1 MTETI
6 IKRKIIKKRKK
17 RAKKVKPTQEQK
29 QTQIINIYNSS
40 KLRNPLGLKRQKEKD
55 RISPLENRRVYR
67 PIAIN
72 QHVNSFEV
80 EQRLYSKL
88 ADENRLNQISQQ
100 RERTRI
106 ERERL
111 AREQQMKT
119 ENENYQQAVFDFI
132 KRKEARINEQIRNQ
146 IDERLNTSFESIPSK
161 GYGDEPLDKPAEL
174 PPDPIEDN
182 GPTGSTPSLTPPQIA
197 EPISGEKAKGIPEVK
212 PVPAIPPPTGQAE
225 IIDVNQA
232 TQAPITI
239 PEKFNSLNEENQQIL
254 KKEFVRKFPN
264 TKLFKKKKGI
274 SSEGTIKKQVKKEE
288 QDSFNL
294 IYEKLITGQDIPK
307 RGRKLKK

>member
-132 KRKEARINEQIRNQ
+132 KRKETRINEQIRNQ

-161 GYGDEPLDKPAEL
+161 GYGDEPLVKRAEL

-182 GPTGSTPSLTPPQIA
+182 GPTGSTPQIA
-197 EPISGEKAKGIPEVK
+197 EPISGEKAEGL
-212 PVPAIPPPTGQAE
+212 PAIPPPTGQAE

-239 PEKFNSLNEENQQIL
+239 SEKFNSLNEENQQIL
-254 KKEFVRKFPN
+254 KKELVKKFPN

-307 RGRKLKK
+307 RGRKPKK